1 MGESGEKDLSFCPIL
16 LRGNME
22 PVILHYKEAVFH
34 EADAC
39 LITLNEEEN
48 IKKCL
53 DNIYNIVDGIIIID
67 GGSQDKTVEIIK
79 SYNDIYKKIKLYIN
93 DFFKSSNGIL
103 GDQKNLCIRKSNSLW
118 VLYIDPDEVLN
129 DNLIKDFRKIIRENQ
144 DKDVIDFIRYNYI
157 DNKPEKLFEETLQL
171 RLFKSFCRYVST
183 SHHSLTGWRNPDGY
197 ILLDKKYHMMHNKSK
212 ERSEKNNRFYQSIDD
227 KYPHKNWYLSREI
240 KYEIKE
246 HENERKD

>member
-67 GGSQDKTVEIIK
+67 GGSQDKTIEIIK
-79 SYNDIYKKIKLYIN
+79 SYNDIHKKIKLYVN

-103 GDQKNLCIRKSNSLW
+103 GDQKNLCISKSNSLW
-118 VLYIDPDEVLN
+118 VLYMDPDEVLN

-171 RLFKSFCRYVST
+171 RLFKSFCRYVGT
-183 SHHSLTGWRNPDGY
+183 SHHELCGQDMKHRY
-197 ILLDKKYHMMHNKSK
+197 ILLDNKYHMIHNKSIN
-212 ERSEKNNRFYQSIDD
+212 RAEKNWKFYDVIES
-227 KYPHKNWYLSREI
+227 KYPHKHLTSSRLI
-240 KYEIKE
+240 QYEIKE
-246 HENERKD
+246 C